1 MTVAA
6 YILWCGFC
14 WVLRGGLFG
23 KIARFVWRE
32 PGTTVTRIVC
42 AGLMAAPLGF
52 VIGPWDLALWASI
65 YVAMTIGYFDE
76 SMGLEQPGRDHAFLA
91 LWGIGVA
98 AIATAPLWGRISF
111 FNDPLSV
118 VAFGDLYAL
127 SFALFGGLAVAA
139 YAVNKPFGRRFGTDW
154 TERAE
159 FLTGCAMGAA
169 IWCAA

>member
-1 MTVAA
+1 MTAAA
-6 YILWCGFC
+6 YILWCGLV

-23 KIARFVWRE
+23 KFARLVWRE
-32 PGTTVTRIVC
+32 PGTTVTRMVC
-42 AGLMAAPLGF
+42 AGLMSAPLGF
-52 VIGPWDLALWASI
+52 VIGPWSLALWASI
-65 YVAMTIGYFDE
+65 YVAMTLGYFGA
-76 SMGLEQPGRDHAFLA
+76 SMGLTRARDYPLLS
-91 LWGIGVA
+91 LWGVTVA
-98 AIATAPLWGRISF
+98 AIATAPIWGRISF
-111 FNDPLSV
+111 FTDPLSV

-159 FLTGCAMGAA
+159 FLTGCAMGVA